1 MSDLSN
7 LEFQNSNGETKAAAS
22 LRSDKMHRYR
32 MLIFVVISLSYVVSY
47 FHRSSSAV
55 VGPVL
60 MDDLNISPTD
70 LGFIGSMYFWAYAVA
85 CLPSG
90 LLTDA
95 IGARKTITYCLG
107 IAAAGTL
114 IFAASSSVPLLGAAR
129 AMIGFGVSSV
139 YIAAMKIFSDWYKKN
154 ELATCSG
161 ALLAVGNIGALLSTA
176 PLVVLIGSFGW
187 RSTFVGLGWYTI
199 AVAVVSYLLIR
210 NSPTD
215 LGFSPVETSTPQA
228 AQATEPQPSVMT
240 ALLQLLSTRNFYLL
254 SVLSFMYYGTFMGIG
269 ALWAGPYLQDVYGL
283 SRQGAASVLMF
294 FPIGMTVGCPLSG
307 YLSDKVLRSRRLV
320 LLYGSFLHLLAYI
333 PFIFLTDQM
342 PHLALYGLFFYFG
355 ISGGFFVSCFACAK
369 EIAHPAYSG
378 TAIGTLNMLLAFGAA
393 FYQYALGFVL
403 NSYGRGSD
411 GSYGH
416 DAYRMI
422 FIAAAIGLLIGCIS
436 IFKFKEH
443 KPL

>member
-1 MSDLSN
+1 MNNLSKM
-7 LEFQNSNGETKAAAS
+7 EFQNSNTCEAAAPS
-22 LRSDKMHRYR
+22 RSDKMHRYR

-55 VGPVL
+55 VGPIL

-95 IGARKTITYCLG
+95 IGARKTITFCLG
-107 IAAAGTL
+107 IAAAGTML
-114 IFAASSSVPLLGAAR
+114 FAVSSSVPLLGAAR

-161 ALLAVGNIGALLSTA
+161 ALLAVGNVGALLSTA
-176 PLVVLIGSFGW
+176 PLVVLIGGFGW
-187 RSTFVGLGWYTI
+187 RSTFVGLGWYTVV
-199 AVAVVSYLLIR
+199 VAVVSYLLIR
-210 NSPTD
+210 NSPTE
-215 LGFSPVETSTPQA
+215 LGFSPVETAVAEPVA
-228 AQATEPQPSVMT
+228 NTEPQPSVMT

-254 SVLSFMYYGTFMGIG
+254 SVLSFMYYGTFMGVG

-320 LLYGSFLHLLAYI
+320 LLYGSILHLLAYV
-333 PFIFLTDQM
+333 PFIFFTDQI
-342 PHLALYGLFFYFG
+342 PSLGLYCLFFYFG

-393 FYQYALGFVL
+393 FYQYALGIIL
-403 NSYGRGSD
+403 GSYGRASN

-422 FIAAAIGLLIGCIS
+422 FIAAAVGLLIGCIS
-436 IFKFKEH
+436 IYKFKEH
-443 KPL
+443 KRL